1 MTNKSGCV
9 MQKKNW
15 LLLFVIFLLTGCVK
29 IDNSSVDIIIDNTL
43 NDKNYV
49 MNTVSSGYKF
59 YLPFGVRQIVDN
71 DNNQVFMI
79 GDTKVYLY
87 VDVVSFY
94 YKNKLNYKDS
104 ENYNYYYKNIING
117 TKEGYIGID
126 KKNSDYFVKIVY
138 NYSKVEFYV
147 DEYNLNNV
155 IANSLVILNNINYND
170 DLIEKI
176 LSYSSDLSGEVT
188 YELDKPNNSESTFLK
203 YLEEYTSE
211 EEDILP
217 DGE

>member
-1 MTNKSGCV
+1 
-9 MQKKNW
+9 
-15 LLLFVIFLLTGCVK
+15 
-29 IDNSSVDIIIDNTL
+29 
-43 NDKNYV
+43 
-49 MNTVSSGYKF
+49 
-59 YLPFGVRQIVDN
+59 
-71 DNNQVFMI
+71 MI

-94 YKNKLNYKDS
+94 YKNKLNYKDC

-188 YELDKPNNSESTFLK
+188 YELDKPNDSESTFLK

>member
-1 MTNKSGCV
+1 
-9 MQKKNW
+9 MQKNNW

-188 YELDKPNNSESTFLK
+188 YELDKPLSL
-203 YLEEYTSE
+203 
-211 EEDILP
+211 IHI
-217 DGE
+217 

>member
-1 MTNKSGCV
+1 

-71 DNNQVFMI
+71 DNNQIFMI

-104 ENYNYYYKNIING
+104 ENYNYYYKDIING

-188 YELDKPNNSESTFLK
+188 YELDKPNDRESTFLK

>member
-59 YLPFGVRQIVDN
+59 YLPLGVRQIVDN

-170 DLIEKI
+170 D
-176 LSYSSDLSGEVT
+176 
-188 YELDKPNNSESTFLK
+188 
-203 YLEEYTSE
+203 
-211 EEDILP
+211 
-217 DGE
+217 

>member
-1 MTNKSGCV
+1 MKKLIILIVCFTLLCGC
-9 MQKKNW
+9 
-15 LLLFVIFLLTGCVK
+15 TK
-29 IDNSSVDIIIDNTL
+29 INNDNINNIINSV
-43 NDKNYV
+43 
-49 MNTVSSGYKF
+49 VSSDNDRANQYRNGYKF

-71 DNNQVFMI
+71 DNNQIFMI

-188 YELDKPNNSESTFLK
+188 YELDKPNDSESTFLK

>member
-1 MTNKSGCV
+1 M
-9 MQKKNW
+9 
-15 LLLFVIFLLTGCVK
+15 
-29 IDNSSVDIIIDNTL
+29 
-43 NDKNYV
+43 
-49 MNTVSSGYKF
+49 
-59 YLPFGVRQIVDN
+59 
-71 DNNQVFMI
+71 
-79 GDTKVYLY
+79 
-87 VDVVSFY
+87 
-94 YKNKLNYKDS
+94 
-104 ENYNYYYKNIING
+104 
-117 TKEGYIGID
+117 
-126 KKNSDYFVKIVY
+126 Y

-188 YELDKPNNSESTFLK
+188 YELDKPSESTFLK

>member
-71 DNNQVFMI
+71 DNNQIFMI
-79 GDTKVYLY
+79 DDTKVYLY

-188 YELDKPNNSESTFLK
+188 YELDKPNDSESTFLK
-203 YLEEYTSE
+203 YLVEYTSE

>member
-71 DNNQVFMI
+71 DNNQIFMI
-79 GDTKVYLY
+79 DDTKVYLY

-94 YKNKLNYKDS
+94 YK
-104 ENYNYYYKNIING
+104 IN
-117 TKEGYIGID
+117 
-126 KKNSDYFVKIVY
+126 
-138 NYSKVEFYV
+138 
-147 DEYNLNNV
+147 
-155 IANSLVILNNINYND
+155 
-170 DLIEKI
+170 
-176 LSYSSDLSGEVT
+176 
-188 YELDKPNNSESTFLK
+188 
-203 YLEEYTSE
+203 
-211 EEDILP
+211 
-217 DGE
+217 

>member
-1 MTNKSGCV
+1 
-9 MQKKNW
+9 MQKNNW

-29 IDNSSVDIIIDNTL
+29 IDNSSVDIIINNTL

-188 YELDKPNNSESTFLK
+188 YELDKPNESESTFLK
-203 YLEEYTSE
+203 DLEAYTSE

>member
-1 MTNKSGCV
+1 
-9 MQKKNW
+9 MQKNNW

-188 YELDKPNNSESTFLK
+188 YELDKPNDNESTFLK